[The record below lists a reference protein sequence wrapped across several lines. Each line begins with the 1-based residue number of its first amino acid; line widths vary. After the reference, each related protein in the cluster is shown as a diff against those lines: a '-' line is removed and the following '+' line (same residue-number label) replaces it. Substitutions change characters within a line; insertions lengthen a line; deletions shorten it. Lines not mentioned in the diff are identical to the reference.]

1 MAKHSDQ
8 RWVVGPLG
16 ERLTIDM
23 LPKPGTRRW
32 VMRRKAELV
41 AAVEGGLL
49 SLNEL
54 LRKYRVAPG
63 EYEAWKNA
71 VAKHGMR
78 GLRITRAQDYRELE
92 ERFPGLERLVP
103 PKRK

>member
-1 MAKHSDQ
+1 MTKRNDQ
-8 RWVVGPLG
+8 RWVIGPLG
-16 ERLTIDM
+16 ERLTVDM
-23 LPKPGTRRW
+23 LPKPGTQRW

-54 LRKYRVAPG
+54 LRRYRVAPG
-63 EYEAWKNA
+63 EYEAWKDA
-71 VAKHGMR
+71 VAKFGMR
-78 GLRITRAQDYRELE
+78 GLRITRVQDYREME
-92 ERFPGLERLVP
+92 ERFPGLERTVP